1 MYNIYITNN
10 DVRDKGENDDD
21 SDDDV
26 CFPFIVMFL
35 WSKHAHLI

>member
-1 MYNIYITNN
+1 MYNNYITNN
-10 DVRDKGENDDD
+10 DVNDKGEDDD
-21 SDDDV
+21 DDDDV